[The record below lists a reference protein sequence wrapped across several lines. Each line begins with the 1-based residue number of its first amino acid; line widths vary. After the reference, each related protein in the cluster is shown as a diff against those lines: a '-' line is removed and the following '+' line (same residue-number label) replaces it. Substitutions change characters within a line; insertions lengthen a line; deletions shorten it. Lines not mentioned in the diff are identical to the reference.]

1 VPISKITREQI
12 RLAGGGREMTI
23 GFPAVRAIWG
33 SKLFPRL
40 VDWYLARFGYEGQQ
54 AEEPRDPKAPHN
66 LWDSVPGDF
75 GAHGRFDAI
84 AKK

>member
-1 VPISKITREQI
+1 VTV
-12 RLAGGGREMTI
+12 
-23 GFPAVRAIWG
+23 GFPALRAIWA

-54 AEEPRDPKAPHN
+54 AAQPKDPAARDN
-66 LWDSVPGDF
+66 LWQSVPGPY

-84 AKK
+84 AKTRSLQFSLRSLFRD